1 MLDVLRAAG
10 ARFWITAMLWEVV
23 FGLALGIPTV
33 MLDNP
38 LFRRMTSVEPWQY
51 PVWILSALGAGM
63 VLAARLL
70 PQNTTCSVEGRA
82 ISGAGISYLA
92 LGCPICNKVV
102 VAIIGV
108 SGALDYFAP
117 LQPLLAVA
125 ALTLVFVTLRRMLTP
140 PSPGSTRMVPDE
152 GFEF

>member
-10 ARFWITAMLWEVV
+10 ARFWITAILWTVV
-23 FGLALGIPTV
+23 FGVALGIPTV

-38 LFRRMTSVEPWQY
+38 LFRRMTPVEPWQY

-63 VLAARLL
+63 VLAARKL
-70 PQNTTCSVEGRA
+70 PQNANCTVEGRT

-102 VAIIGV
+102 VAAIGV

-117 LQPLLAVA
+117 LQPLLAAA
-125 ALTLVFVTLRRMLTP
+125 ALTLLLVTLRRMLAP
-140 PSPGSTRMVPDE
+140 PSPSGRENHPAGATV
-152 GFEF
+152 